1 MSTAVAVQPRVL
13 ADLVPRVRARDAALV
28 LAAAALTA
36 VCAQISFYLPGNPV
50 PVTGQTFAVLL
61 SGAALGANRGAAA
74 MLLYI
79 VVGMIGL
86 PVFADGEH
94 GVAIVTG
101 ATGGYLIGF
110 LAAGWV
116 VGRLAEARFDR
127 TPVKALPLFLVGS
140 AIIYAIGIPW
150 LAVSADQ
157 TLGWAVANGFVDF
170 IPGDLVKAAAAAGLL
185 PLAWKL
191 AGRSTSR

>member
-1 MSTAVAVQPRVL
+1 MSTAVVAQPRVL
-13 ADLVPRVRARDAALV
+13 ADLVPRVRARDLTLVVAAV
-28 LAAAALTA
+28 ALTSL
-36 VCAQISFYLPGNPV
+36 CAQISFYLPGNPV

-79 VVGMIGL
+79 LAGMIGM
-86 PVFADGEH
+86 PVFADGAH
-94 GVAIVTG
+94 GIDIVTG

-116 VGRLAEARFDR
+116 VGRLAEAHFDR
-127 TPVKALPLFLVGS
+127 RPVTALPLFLIGS
-140 AIIYAIGIPW
+140 AIIYAIGVPW

-157 TLGWAVANGFVDF
+157 SLGWAISNGFVDF

-185 PLAWKL
+185 PLAWTL
-191 AGRSTSR
+191 AKHRD

>member
-1 MSTAVAVQPRVL
+1 MSTAVAVPPRVL

-28 LAAAALTA
+28 LAAAGLTA
-36 VCAQISFYLPGNPV
+36 LCAQISFYLPGNPV

-61 SGAALGANRGAAA
+61 SGAALGANRGASA

-79 VVGMIGL
+79 LVGMVGM
-86 PVFADGEH
+86 PVFADGKH
-94 GVAIVTG
+94 GVDVVTG
-101 ATGGYLIGF
+101 ASGGYLIGF
-110 LAAGWV
+110 LAASWV

-140 AIIYAIGIPW
+140 AIVYAIGVPW

-157 TLGWAVANGFVDF
+157 SVGWAISNGFVDF

-191 AGRSTSR
+191 AGRRG

>member
-13 ADLVPRVRARDAALV
+13 ADLVPRVRARDAALI
-28 LAAAALTA
+28 LAATALTA
-36 VCAQISFYLPGNPV
+36 LCAQISFYLPGNPV

-61 SGAALGANRGAAA
+61 SGAALGANRGATA

-79 VVGMIGL
+79 LVGMVGL
-86 PVFADGEH
+86 PVFADGNH
-94 GVAIVTG
+94 GVEIVTG
-101 ATGGYLIGF
+101 ASGGYLIGF

-116 VGRLAEARFDR
+116 VGRLAEARYDR
-127 TPVKALPLFLVGS
+127 KVPTALPLFLVGS
-140 AIIYAIGIPW
+140 AIIYAIGVPW
-150 LAVSADQ
+150 LAISTDQ
-157 TLGWAVANGFVDF
+157 SLGWAISNGFVDF

-191 AGRSTSR
+191 AGRRN

>member
-1 MSTAVAVQPRVL
+1 MSTAVSVQPRVL

-36 VCAQISFYLPGNPV
+36 LCAQISFYLPGNPV

-74 MLLYI
+74 MLLY
-79 VVGMIGL
+79 VLVGTIGL
-86 PVFADGEH
+86 PVFADGNH
-94 GVAIVTG
+94 GVDVVTG
-101 ATGGYLIGF
+101 ASGGYLIGF
-110 LAAGWV
+110 LIAGWV
-116 VGRLAEARFDR
+116 VGKLAEARFDR

-150 LAVSADQ
+150 LAISADQ
-157 TLGWAVANGFVDF
+157 SLGWAISNGFVDF

-191 AGRSTSR
+191 AGPRD

>member
-1 MSTAVAVQPRVL
+1 MSTAVAVPPRVL
-13 ADLVPRVRARDAALV
+13 ADLVPRVRARDAALII
-28 LAAAALTA
+28 AAAALTA

-79 VVGMIGL
+79 LVGMVGM
-86 PVFADGEH
+86 PVFADGKH
-94 GVAIVTG
+94 GVDIVTG

-140 AIIYAIGIPW
+140 AIVYAIGVPW

-157 TLGWAVANGFVDF
+157 SLSWAISNGFVDF
-170 IPGDLVKAAAAAGLL
+170 IPGDLVKAAAAAGVL

-191 AGRSTSR
+191 AGRRN

>member
-1 MSTAVAVQPRVL
+1 MSTAVAYQPRVL
-13 ADLVPRVRARDAALV
+13 ADLVPRVRARDAALIV
-28 LAAAALTA
+28 AAAALTA

-61 SGAALGANRGAAA
+61 SGAALGANRGASA
-74 MLLYI
+74 MVLYI
-79 VVGMIGL
+79 LVGMVGM
-86 PVFADGEH
+86 PVFADGKH
-94 GVAIVTG
+94 GVDIVTG

-110 LAAGWV
+110 LAASWV

-127 TPVKALPLFLVGS
+127 TPVKALPLFLIGS
-140 AIIYAIGIPW
+140 AIVYAIGVPW

-157 TLGWAVANGFVDF
+157 SLGWAISNGFVDF

-185 PLAWKL
+185 PLAWTL
-191 AGRSTSR
+191 ARRRD

>member
-1 MSTAVAVQPRVL
+1 MSTAVAAQPRVL

-28 LAAAALTA
+28 LAAVALTA
-36 VCAQISFYLPGNPV
+36 VCAQISFHLPGNPV

-61 SGAALGANRGAAA
+61 SGAALGANRGASA
-74 MLLYI
+74 MLLY
-79 VVGMIGL
+79 VLLGTVGL
-86 PVFADGEH
+86 PVFADGNH
-94 GVAIVTG
+94 GVDIVTG
-101 ATGGYLIGF
+101 ASGGYLIGF

-116 VGRLAEARFDR
+116 VGKLAEARFDR

-140 AIIYAIGIPW
+140 AIVYGIGVPW

-157 TLGWAVANGFVDF
+157 SLGWALSNGFVDF

-191 AGRSTSR
+191 AGRRD

>member
-1 MSTAVAVQPRVL
+1 MSTAVAVPPRVL

-36 VCAQISFYLPGNPV
+36 LCAQISFYLPGNPV

-61 SGAALGANRGAAA
+61 CGAALGANRGAGA
-74 MLLYI
+74 MLLY
-79 VVGMIGL
+79 VLVGTVGL
-86 PVFADGEH
+86 PVFADGKH
-94 GVAIVTG
+94 GVDIVTG
-101 ATGGYLIGF
+101 ATGGYLVGF
-110 LAAGWV
+110 LVAGWV
-116 VGRLAEARFDR
+116 VGKLAEARFDR

-140 AIIYAIGIPW
+140 AIVYAIGVPW

-157 TLGWAVANGFVDF
+157 SLGWALSNGFVDF

-191 AGRSTSR
+191 AGRRD

>member
-13 ADLVPRVRARDAALV
+13 ADLVPRVRARDAALI

-36 VCAQISFYLPGNPV
+36 ACAQISFYLPGNPV

-61 SGAALGANRGAAA
+61 TGAALGANRGAAA

-79 VVGMIGL
+79 LIGMVGL
-86 PVFADGEH
+86 PVYADGKH
-94 GVAIVTG
+94 GMDIVTG
-101 ATGGYLIGF
+101 ASGGYLIGF
-110 LAAGWV
+110 LAASWV
-116 VGRLAEARFDR
+116 VGRLAEARLDR
-127 TPVKALPLFLVGS
+127 TPLTALPLFLIGS
-140 AIIYAIGIPW
+140 AIIYAVGVPW
-150 LAVSADQ
+150 LAISAGQ
-157 TLGWAVANGFVDF
+157 SVGWAISNGFVDF

-191 AGRSTSR
+191 AGRRS

>member
-13 ADLVPRVRARDAALV
+13 ADLVPRVRARDVALT

-36 VCAQISFYLPGNPV
+36 LCAQISFYLPGNPV
-50 PVTGQTFAVLL
+50 PVTGHTFAVLL

-74 MLLYI
+74 MLLY
-79 VVGMIGL
+79 VLAGTVGL

-94 GVAIVTG
+94 GADIVTG

-110 LAAGWV
+110 LVAGWV
-116 VGRLAEARFDR
+116 VGRLAEARLDR
-127 TPVKALPLFLVGS
+127 TPVPALPLFLAGS
-140 AIIYAIGIPW
+140 AVIYAIGVPW
-150 LAVSADQ
+150 LAISADQ
-157 TLGWAVANGFVDF
+157 SLGWAFSNGFVDF

-191 AGRSTSR
+191 AGRRD

>member
-1 MSTAVAVQPRVL
+1 MSTAVSVQPRVL
-13 ADLVPRVRARDAALV
+13 ADLVPRVRARDAALIV
-28 LAAAALTA
+28 SAAALTA
-36 VCAQISFYLPGNPV
+36 VCAQITFYLPGNPV

-79 VVGMIGL
+79 LVGMIGL
-86 PVFADGEH
+86 PVFADGDH
-94 GVAIVTG
+94 GMKVVTG
-101 ATGGYLIGF
+101 ASGGYLIGF

-127 TPVKALPLFLVGS
+127 TPVKALPLFLIGS
-140 AIIYAIGIPW
+140 AIVYAIGVPW

-157 TLGWAVANGFVDF
+157 SIGWAISNGFVDF
-170 IPGDLVKAAAAAGLL
+170 IPGDLVKAAAAAGVL
-185 PLAWKL
+185 PLAWTL
-191 AGRSTSR
+191 ARRRG